1 MQTFRM
7 PTPDVWTTGNT
18 TTKSNGAVDLEALLA
33 VRIQTPHA
41 FRTETPYGFAAA
53 DVQNILS
60 RYGGLMDEH
69 GSDTDSD
76 DE

>member
-1 MQTFRM
+1 
-7 PTPDVWTTGNT
+7 
-18 TTKSNGAVDLEALLA
+18 